1 MLRVVHLFSA
11 VCLSAALFGCS
22 TLGPDP
28 SIHVD
33 GDSKLSWNDVREI
46 ERLLP
51 VLGVSR
57 PIDGISM
64 QGPDRAEVR
73 CLVRPLSFEH
83 ENEAITFT
91 VVRRNGRWVPLGKP
105 SRGPFIFTA

>member
-1 MLRVVHLFSA
+1 MPGRGFV
-11 VCLSAALFGCS
+11 GCS

-33 GDSKLSWNDVREI
+33 GKFKLTWNDVREI

-64 QGPDRAEVR
+64 EGPDRAEVR
-73 CLVRPLSFEH
+73 CLVRPLSLEND
-83 ENEAITFT
+83 NEAITFT
-91 VVRRNGRWVPLGKP
+91 VVRRNGRWVPVDKP
-105 SRGPFIFTA
+105 SRGPFRVTA

>member
-1 MLRVVHLFSA
+1 MLRAVHIFSS
-11 VCLSAALFGCS
+11 VCLSAALLGCS

-33 GDSKLSWNDVREI
+33 GDSSLTWNDVREI

-51 VLGVSR
+51 VLGISR

-64 QGPDRAEVR
+64 EGPDRAKVR
-73 CLVRPLSFEH
+73 CLVRPLSLEH

-91 VVRRNGRWVPLGKP
+91 VVRRNGRWVPVDKP
-105 SRGPFIFTA
+105 SRGLFLFTA